1 MKRGDF
7 GIAFRPTPRYK
18 AKPWVLQLVK
28 ATGNVTAGRYASQ
41 EEAEAARDRL
51 SQPSIF
57 SKEQS

>member
-28 ATGNVTAGRYASQ
+28 ATGNVTAGRYPTK
-41 EEAEAARDRL
+41 EEAEAALERL
-51 SQPSIF
+51 TRP
-57 SKEQS
+57 